1 MSSNSLTIINGT
13 VQDSGD
19 YACVAEVS
27 LVSVSSNVA
36 RLTVYGKS
44 NIYIYIYM
52 EDLTK
57 LNENRR
63 ENVKRTGVITS
74 KRRVV
79 LKVNSLGKKLRKCFK
94 NGIEI

>member
-44 NIYIYIYM
+44 NIYIYIYGRFN
-52 EDLTK
+52 K
-57 LNENRR
+57 AQ
-63 ENVKRTGVITS
+63 
-74 KRRVV
+74 
-79 LKVNSLGKKLRKCFK
+79 RKQAGERQK
-94 NGIEI
+94 NGRDNFKKTSCS

>member
-63 ENVKRTGVITS
+63 ENVKR
-74 KRRVV
+74 RVV